1 MASEAETEREKRV
14 TPFELYFDLVFV
26 FAFTQVTGL
35 LAANLTW
42 GGMLRGMLVLA
53 ALWWAWGA
61 YAWLATTTD
70 LSEGRTRLV
79 MLVVIAAMLAVGL
92 ATPRAFTD
100 DALVFALAYATV
112 RALHLVLYAV
122 AARDDPRLL
131 RNVLGLVPGSM
142 FSATLILIAAHF
154 DGSVEVALWTI
165 GLVFDYC
172 APLVLDPEGWQVNAA
187 HFAERFGLIYIIALG
202 ESLISIGVGAQGLD
216 VTVGL
221 LAVAS
226 LGVAVVTAL
235 WWTYF
240 DVVAIVAEWRLTN
253 ALGGEQQALARDS
266 YSYLHL
272 PMVAGVILF
281 AVGVKK
287 TVAHPGDSLET
298 VAAVSLAGGIAL
310 YLVAQILFRLRNVGT
325 ISRPRCV
332 AVVALACVATA
343 GTSMP
348 GVVQLLLV
356 ALVAA
361 LLVAWES
368 VRYRDQRR
376 RVHSGTFVPVRHR

>member
-1 MASEAETEREKRV
+1 VASEPESAREKRV

-42 GGMLRGMLVLA
+42 GGVLRGMLVLA

-70 LSEGRTRLV
+70 LAEGPTRLV
-79 MLVVIAAMLAVGL
+79 MLVVIVAMLAVGL

-100 DALVFALAYATV
+100 DALVFALAYAAV
-112 RALHLVLYAV
+112 RLLHLVLYAV

-131 RNVLGLVPGSM
+131 RAVLGLVPGSM
-142 FSATLILIAAHF
+142 FSATMILIATQF
-154 DGSVEVALWTI
+154 DGSTEVILWTI
-165 GLVFDYC
+165 GLLFDYG
-172 APLVLDPEGWQVNAA
+172 APAVIDPGGWQVNAA

-226 LGVAVVTAL
+226 LGVVVVTAL

-240 DVVAIVAEWRLTN
+240 DVVAIVAEWRLTT
-253 ALGGEQQALARDS
+253 ARGGEQQALARDS

-281 AVGVKK
+281 AVGAKK
-287 TVAHPGDSLET
+287 AVAHPGDSLET
-298 VAAVSLAGGIAL
+298 VAAVSLAGGIAI
-310 YLVAQILFRLRNVGT
+310 YLVAQVLVRLRNVGT
-325 ISRPRCV
+325 LSRPRCI
-332 AVVALACVATA
+332 AAAALAGIAAA
-343 GTSMP
+343 GTSTP
-348 GVVQLLLV
+348 AVVQLLLV
-356 ALVAA
+356 AAVAA
-361 LLVAWES
+361 GLVAWES
-368 VRYRDQRR
+368 VRYREVRR
-376 RVHSGTFVPVRHR
+376 QVRSGTYIPVRHR

>member
-1 MASEAETEREKRV
+1 MTGESQTEREKRV

-26 FAFTQVTGL
+26 FAFTQVTAL

-42 GGMLRGMLVLA
+42 GGVLRGVLVLA

-61 YAWLATTTD
+61 YAWLATTID

-79 MLVVIAAMLAVGL
+79 MLVVIAAMLVVGL

-100 DALVFALAYATV
+100 DALAFGLGYATV
-112 RALHLVLYAV
+112 RLLHLVLYAV

-131 RNVLGLVPGSM
+131 RNVLGLAPTSM
-142 FSATLILIAAHF
+142 FAAALILVAAHF
-154 DGSVEVALWTI
+154 DGATEVLLWAI
-165 GLVFDYC
+165 ALVFDYC
-172 APLVLDPEGWQVNAA
+172 APLVLDPGGWQVNAA

-202 ESLISIGVGAQGLD
+202 ESVISIGVGAQGLD
-216 VTVGL
+216 VTIGL
-221 LAVAS
+221 VAVAS

-253 ALGGEQQALARDS
+253 ARGGEQQAIARDS
-266 YSYLHL
+266 YTYLHL

-287 TVAHPGDSLET
+287 AVAHPGDSLET

-310 YLVAQILFRLRNVGT
+310 YLVAQVLVRLRNVGT

-332 AVVALACVATA
+332 AVAALAGIAVA
-343 GTSMP
+343 GTSVP

-361 LLVAWES
+361 LLVAWEAI
-368 VRYRDQRR
+368 RYRDQRR
-376 RVHSGTFVPVRHR
+376 RVQSGTFIPARYR